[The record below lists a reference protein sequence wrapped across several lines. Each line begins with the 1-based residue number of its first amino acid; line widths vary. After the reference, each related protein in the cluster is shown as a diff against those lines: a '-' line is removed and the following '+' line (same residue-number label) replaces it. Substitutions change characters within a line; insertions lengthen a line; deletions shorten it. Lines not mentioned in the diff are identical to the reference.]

1 MFHVGAIIA
10 GFILDLI
17 IGDPRWLYHP
27 VRIIGK
33 MISGG
38 EKLARKVFPK
48 TAKGEFI
55 GGMIMSI
62 TVILVSGAVPF
73 FLLWGAGL
81 ISPWLRFGLEV
92 FFCCQI
98 FATKSLKTE
107 SMKVYYQ
114 LKKGNMPE
122 ARKFLSW
129 IVGRDTEGLNEKQVT
144 KATVET
150 VAENTSDGIIA
161 PMIYMFLGG
170 APLAFL
176 YKGVNTLDSMIG
188 YKNDKYLYFG
198 RFAAKTDDVFN
209 FIPAVFSGLIMVF
222 ASFICGFNGKNAW
235 KIFLRDRHNHSSP
248 NSAKTEAVCA
258 GALEIQ
264 LAGDAWYFGKL
275 VKKKTIGDPLREPE
289 PEDIKRANILLYA
302 TAATAL
308 FLFTFINLALLA
320 VLQ

>member
-1 MFHVGAIIA
+1 MFHIGAIIA
-10 GFILDLI
+10 GFVLDLI

-33 MISGG
+33 MISAG
-38 EKLARKVFPK
+38 EKLARGLFPK
-48 TAKGEFI
+48 TSKGEFI
-55 GGMIMSI
+55 GGMVMSI
-62 TVILVSGAVPF
+62 AVILVSGAVPF
-73 FLLWGAGL
+73 FLLWGAGS
-81 ISPWLRFGLEV
+81 ISPWLRFGLEA

-107 SMKVYYQ
+107 SMKVYHQ
-114 LKKGNMPE
+114 LKKGDMKE

-129 IVGRDTEGLNEKQVT
+129 IVGRDTEGLGEKQVT
-144 KATVET
+144 KAAVET

-209 FIPAVFSGLIMVF
+209 FVPAVLSGLIMVL

-289 PEDIKRANILLYA
+289 PEDIKRANMLLYA

-308 FLFTFINLALLA
+308 FIFTFINLALLA
-320 VLQ
+320 LLQ

>member
-48 TAKGEFI
+48 TTKGEFV

-209 FIPAVFSGLIMVF
+209 FIPAVFSGLIMVL

-235 KIFLRDRHNHSSP
+235 KTFLRDRHNHSSP

>member
-209 FIPAVFSGLIMVF
+209 FIPAVFSGLIMVL

-289 PEDIKRANILLYA
+289 QEDIKRANILLYA